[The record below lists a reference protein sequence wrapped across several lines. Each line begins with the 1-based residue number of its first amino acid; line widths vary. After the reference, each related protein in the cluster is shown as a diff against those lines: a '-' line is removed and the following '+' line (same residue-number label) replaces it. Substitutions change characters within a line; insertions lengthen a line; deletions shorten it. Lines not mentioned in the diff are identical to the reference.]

1 MKKPEILSKLEQNGL
16 FREAWD
22 MASQMENE
30 ALSSPIRQSL
40 ADFYWQMGHPTKS
53 LQFLPDGVLKNIL
66 QVAFYQVTPRSELA
80 TAFHQVLH
88 QNVELDANFL
98 SDVMIAPNNAKG
110 LCTWLLIELEIK
122 TGTVLSRLRS
132 LEFWRVGSIFD
143 EKVQALS
150 QEPAQTIDSLNVFE
164 QILLL
169 RWQIQFVEIG
179 RSERQR
185 QLKWIMTSLNPDER
199 KIYEPWLVS
208 ISDTIEIQLLVNEK
222 KLRVNEREVDFSK
235 RKSLFQILS
244 YISEHPTCHF
254 AELTEAVWKTPYNS
268 SFNHRI
274 RMAIQR
280 INEILASELNGI
292 RLLKTDQEHVIC
304 QKSIKRA

>member
-1 MKKPEILSKLEQNGL
+1 MKKPDILSKLEQNGL

-22 MASQMENE
+22 MAAQLENA

-40 ADFYWQMGHPTKS
+40 ADFYWQMGHPTKA
-53 LQFLPDGVLKNIL
+53 LQFLPDGVMKNIL
-66 QVAFYQVTPRSELA
+66 QVAFYHLNPRSELA
-80 TAFHQVLH
+80 TAFHQVMY
-88 QNVELDANFL
+88 QNVELNADFL
-98 SDVMIAPNNAKG
+98 ADVMIAPNNAKG
-110 LCTWLLIELEIK
+110 LCTWLLLELEMK

-132 LEFWRVGSIFD
+132 LDFWRSNSIFD
-143 EKVQALS
+143 EKVQALAE
-150 QEPAQTIDSLNVFE
+150 EPAQSIDSLNVFE

-169 RWQIQFVEIG
+169 RWQIQFIEAG

-185 QLKWIMTSLNPDER
+185 QLKWIVTSLHTDER
-199 KIYEPWLVS
+199 KIYEKWLVS
-208 ISDTIEIQLLVNEK
+208 ITDTVEIELLTNEK

-235 RKSLFQILS
+235 RKSLYQILS
-244 YISEHPTCHF
+244 YLSEHPTCHF
-254 AELTEAVWKTPYNS
+254 SELTEAVWKTPYNT

-280 INEILASELNGI
+280 INEILASDLNGI